1 MSTSEQLEREAEA
14 SRESISYHLDELRS
28 RMTAGEIVDQVMDY
42 ARNGTG
48 GQFAENLRRQVV
60 NNPLPVALIGAG
72 ISWLLMSGSKAPAD
86 RASRLKGASTKGADF
101 VDSTFEGAAGFGESL
116 QKKGSRVAQDASE
129 AARDAATSL
138 TDQAES
144 LQEKGSRVAED
155 ASDAARETA
164 SSLTDK
170 ARSAAEGVSEYAQ
183 DAKSRLR
190 ERVGSAGSSASETFS
205 SMSKGATERLQKSTE
220 IARETTSAL
229 RQRAVESN
237 RQAVAL
243 VRDQPLILV
252 GLGLA
257 VGSILGAL
265 LPGTKTE
272 DQLMGEASDDLKAS
286 GAEVAEQQVDNL
298 KTTAE
303 GALGQV
309 AQDVAKSAK
318 DQAARLG
325 SSDGTSKQSRDPADM
340 HTLESPATVPTE
352 AERENS
358 DAAGNMSNVRP
369 GRS

>member
-28 RMTAGEIVDQVMDY
+28 RMTAGEVVDQVMDY

-116 QKKGSRVAQDASE
+116 QKKGSRVA
-129 AARDAATSL
+129 
-138 TDQAES
+138 
-144 LQEKGSRVAED
+144 ED

-170 ARSAAEGVSEYAQ
+170 ARSAAAGVSEYAQ

-229 RQRAVESN
+229 RQRAAETN

-243 VRDQPLILV
+243 VRDQPLVLV

-272 DQLMGEASDDLKAS
+272 DQLMGEASDDLKES

-303 GALGQV
+303 RALGKA
-309 AQDVAKSAK
+309 AQDVAKSAE
-318 DQAARLG
+318 DQAARLA